1 MANTT
6 ETTLLNHYNVTTL
19 FPSEWPTEKD
29 LSSDDD
35 DDELPKTSTPDPS
48 RRSKSR
54 FSALERSGSYRRS
67 LPGAEKTQEGL
78 ENLVQKDEPDPLG
91 ASPSVVQI
99 LRARGLPVE
108 DDMKLSRSIH
118 RPFISAF

>member
-6 ETTLLNHYNVTTL
+6 ETTLLNHYNITTL
-19 FPSEWPTEKD
+19 FPSEWPAEKD
-29 LSSDDD
+29 VSSDD
-35 DDELPKTSTPDPS
+35 DDELPKTSTPNPS

-54 FSALERSGSYRRS
+54 YSVLERSGSYRRS
-67 LPGAEKTQEGL
+67 LPGAEKTREGL

-91 ASPSVVQI
+91 ASLSVVQV
-99 LRARGLPVE
+99 LRSRGLPVE

-118 RPFISAF
+118 RPFSSAF

>member
-19 FPSEWPTEKD
+19 FPSEWPAEKD
-29 LSSDDD
+29 MSSDDD
-35 DDELPKTSTPDPS
+35 EDELPKTSTPNPS

-67 LPGAEKTQEGL
+67 LPGAEKTRDGL

-118 RPFISAF
+118 RPFSSAF